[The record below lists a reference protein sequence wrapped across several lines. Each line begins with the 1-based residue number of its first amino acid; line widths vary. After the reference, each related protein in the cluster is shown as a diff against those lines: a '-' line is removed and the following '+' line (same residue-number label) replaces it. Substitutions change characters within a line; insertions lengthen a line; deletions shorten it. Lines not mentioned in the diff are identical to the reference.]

1 MLTGRE
7 GTVDKDTGLIVR
19 DVGRLVGEAGLLAVP
34 TDVGRLVGEA
44 GLILAVPADEIL
56 FLADVADDVELIV
69 ATLAGGLDCVTC
81 LF

>member
-1 MLTGRE
+1 MHLPLDLLTGRE
-7 GTVDKDTGLIVR
+7 GAVDKDTGLIVR
-19 DVGRLVGEAGLLAVP
+19 
-34 TDVGRLVGEA
+34 DVGRLVGEA

-56 FLADVADDVELIV
+56 FLAEVADDVELIV